1 MTLGRKLFISYLL
14 GGIIPA
20 LLIIYACYH
29 MSVNVQEE
37 ILDSSLFSYMN
48 SVDTMVE
55 LEKEN
60 LLMATRILAEDKE
73 TADAFR
79 EGDVPS
85 LQSMADYMF
94 SQAKRMD
101 YLFIVNP
108 DGGTV
113 VKSLSPEAAK
123 KGVDPQ
129 KFRTKTLGQ
138 LSISLRSNDAGDGID
153 MRASA
158 PITDAEGTLLG
169 TVLAGA
175 TLSNNAFVDAIKE
188 SFGIEFTIF
197 RDDVRV
203 ATTLEQDGRRAV
215 GTSLTNQVIKNAVM
229 QDKTAYRGST
239 MLFGK
244 KYFTSYWP
252 ITNEQGR
259 VVGIFF
265 LGLPTAAVDRANL
278 RLLEVV
284 LVIVVLTAAVLVVM
298 SLLMTRSI
306 VRPIGRAVHMLV
318 GSSSQVAEASD
329 NIASACQRLAGAS
342 ADQSENLSRSAA
354 SLEELTGFAKQN
366 ADNTENASRL
376 MDTTHTAAG
385 EANHMMQDLERSMQA
400 IRASSDQVAGVIKT
414 IEDISFQTNLL
425 ALNAAVEA
433 ARAGE
438 AGKGFAV
445 VADEVRNLAQ
455 RAADAARSST
465 EIISQSVQQTRDAAH
480 MATSSAASIESTLD
494 AMNQVKEMLGQI
506 GAASA
511 EQSAGIAHLSES
523 VNRLDDAN
531 REVVDNSSDAAQSA
545 GELSEQSHQLEK
557 VIGGLSDIIG
567 AKPEMPK
574 RPRRRLLGRKK
585 RLALPAPVEE

>member
-1 MTLGRKLFISYLL
+1 
-14 GGIIPA
+14 
-20 LLIIYACYH
+20 
-29 MSVNVQEE
+29 MSVDVQGD
-37 ILDSSLFSYMN
+37 ILDNSLFTYMN
-48 SVDTMVE
+48 SVDNMVE

-60 LLMATRILAEDKE
+60 LLMATRILAEDRE
-73 TADAFR
+73 TSAAYT
-79 EGDVPS
+79 EGDRAA
-85 LQSMADYMF
+85 LQSAVDYMF

-101 YLFIVNP
+101 YLFIVDK

-113 VKSLSPEAAK
+113 VKSLSPAAAA

-129 KFRTKTLGQ
+129 KFRTKTLGKI
-138 LSISLRSNDAGDGID
+138 SISLRSNDTADGID

-158 PITDAEGTLLG
+158 PITNADGTLLG

-175 TLSNNAFVDAIKE
+175 TISSNAFVDAIKD

-203 ATTLEQDGRRAV
+203 ATTLEDGGRRV
-215 GTSLTNQVIKNAVM
+215 IGTSLTNETIKNAVM
-229 QDKTAYRGST
+229 QDKTPYRGKAT
-239 MLFGK
+239 LFGK

-252 ITNEQGR
+252 ISNEQGR

-265 LGLPTAAVDRANL
+265 LGMPTAPVDRANL

-284 LVIVVLTAAVLVVM
+284 LGIVVITAAVLVVM
-298 SLLMTRSI
+298 SLLVTRSI
-306 VRPIGRAVHMLV
+306 VRPIGRAVNMLV

-329 NIASACQRLAGAS
+329 NIATACQRLAGAS
-342 ADQSENLSRSAA
+342 ADQSESLSSSAS

-366 ADNTENASRL
+366 ADNTDNATRL

-385 EANHMMQDLERSMQA
+385 EANHMMQELEQSMQA
-400 IRASSDQVAGVIKT
+400 IRASSDEVAGVIKS

-465 EIISQSVQQTRDAAH
+465 EIIGRSVQQTRDAAQ

-494 AMNQVKEMLGQI
+494 GMNQVKSMLEQI

-511 EQSAGIAHLSES
+511 EQSSGIAQLSDS
-523 VNRLDDAN
+523 VNRLDHAN
-531 REVVDNSSDAAQSA
+531 RQVVDNSSDAAEAA

-557 VIGGLSDIIG
+557 VIGGLSNIIG
-567 AKPEMPK
+567 AKPERPR

-585 RLALPAPVEE
+585 QLALPAPQDE